1 MINVNLPTVR
11 QLRSTKYLSNVI
23 YLSNIRIDHL
33 IIIIMFIISISIKS
47 ALGNGCGSFFTVLIF
62 ISDD

>member
-11 QLRSTKYLSNVI
+11 QLTSIKYLSNVI
-23 YLSNIRIDHL
+23 HLSNIRIDHL
-33 IIIIMFIISISIKS
+33 ITIIMFIISTSIKS

-62 ISDD
+62 LSDD

>member
-11 QLRSTKYLSNVI
+11 QLTSIKYLSNVI

-33 IIIIMFIISISIKS
+33 ITIIMFIISTSIKS
-47 ALGNGCGSFFTVLIF
+47 ALGNGCGSFFTALIF
-62 ISDD
+62 LSDD